1 MTEKLLLSTR
11 KLRKAFQHEG
21 RTINVLNGVDLD
33 IAPGERI
40 AVVGKSG
47 AGKSTLLHILG
58 ALDTPTSGEIWFEGV
73 DLLKMSPREMANFRN
88 EHIGFMFQFHHLL
101 AEFTAIENVMM
112 PALIGRRTRSEAER
126 DAHELLDAVGLS
138 ERLRHRPSELSGGE
152 QQRVALARALMGKPK
167 LLLADEPT
175 GNLDSQ
181 TSDGI
186 HALFEFMN
194 QTFGTAML
202 IVTHNQD
209 LARKMPRQMRMADG
223 QLVQDSGEAA

>member
-21 RTINVLNGVDLD
+21 RTIEVLKGVDLD

-58 ALDTPTSGEIWFEGV
+58 ALDTPTSGEILFEGL

-101 AEFTAIENVMM
+101 AEFTAVENVMM
-112 PALIGRRTRSEAER
+112 PALIGRMKKTDAEHHAR
-126 DAHELLDAVGLS
+126 ELLEAVGLS

-181 TSDGI
+181 TSEGI
-186 HALFEFMN
+186 HGLFEHMN
-194 QTFGTAML
+194 RTYGTAML
-202 IVTHNQD
+202 IVTHNQE
-209 LARKMPRQMRMADG
+209 LAQRMPRQMRMADG
-223 QLVQDSGEAA
+223 QLVQDSGGTA